1 MRVLVIGP
9 HESPIIQR
17 LITHLKNRNHTVWLA
32 SYNAQNKQDIINL
45 GNLKSFYDFLKMR
58 KINKLVKKLQP
69 DIVHAH
75 VVNHYGIMALT
86 QPKPLLVA
94 LWGSDIMLAPHSGNL
109 LKKFIFRIINFLVLR
124 RANLCHTSAQHVAKE
139 ADNQCS
145 GALAKTKVFY
155 WGLPLDKP
163 TTDHFQIIST
173 KLKIEFGLNDEEK
186 YIVFPRGLDDVYSPK
201 VVVNIIKKLKNKIKN
216 SKQIVVLKGFCSK
229 NKQAEFEA
237 LIDLNEITYIN
248 RVLDSEELYYLY
260 KNTLVHVSIPVSDSL
275 GSGVV
280 EPSLLGSFPI
290 LSNLP
295 SYHDYSSK
303 NSAHVM
309 ASFKD
314 IEIQKV
320 VDIISEK
327 LRKSEKGITPDS
339 YSAEVVV
346 EKIEETYLEAIK
358 IAASR

>member
-1 MRVLVIGP
+1 MKVLVIGP

-17 LITHLKNRNHTVWLA
+17 LIIHLKKRNHIVWLA
-32 SYNAQNKQDIINL
+32 SYNAENKQDIINL
-45 GNLKSFYDFLKMR
+45 GNLRRFSDYF
-58 KINKLVKKLQP
+58 KINKINKIVKELQP

-75 VVNHYGIMALT
+75 VVNHYGIMALK
-86 QPKPLLVA
+86 QPKPLVVA
-94 LWGSDIMLAPHSGNL
+94 LWGSDVMLAPHSGNL
-109 LKKFIFRIINFLVLR
+109 LKKFIFRTINFLVLR
-124 RANLCHTSAQHVAKE
+124 RANLCHTSAQHVARE

-155 WGLPLDKP
+155 WGLPLEKP
-163 TTDHFQIIST
+163 AKDHFQKIAIN
-173 KLKIEFGLNDEEK
+173 LKKEFGLNDGEK

-201 VVVNIIKKLKNKIKN
+201 IVVKIINKLKKEIKN

-229 NKQAEFEA
+229 NKEEDFGA

-260 KNTLVHVSIPVSDSL
+260 KNTFVHVSIPVSDSL
-275 GSGVV
+275 GGGVV

-309 ASFKD
+309 TSFED
-314 IEIQKV
+314 TEIQKAV
-320 VDIISEK
+320 NIISEK
-327 LRKSEKGITPDS
+327 LKNSEKSTIPDA
-339 YSAEVVV
+339 YSAEVII
-346 EKIEETYLEAIK
+346 EKIEQTFREAIK
-358 IAASR
+358 IAVR